1 MRSVT
6 ELRGL
11 TEIRTIQSLKRSSM
25 PKSQSSSHLDLYMMK
40 REKDR
45 LEKEIFTLEKKG
57 KAIQKRLDEI
67 DKEMDR
73 LQEEETKRKRMVSHE
88 ANKPSEK
95 EWKRMR
101 LRY

>member
-1 MRSVT
+1 MRSAT

-11 TEIRTIQSLKRSSM
+11 REIRTIQSLKRSSI
-25 PKSQSSSHLDLYMMK
+25 PRSQSSSYLDLYVMK

-45 LEKEIFTLEKKG
+45 LEKGIFTLEKKRR
-57 KAIQKRLDEI
+57 AIHKRLDEI
-67 DKEMDR
+67 KKEMDR
-73 LQEEETKRKRMVSHE
+73 LQQTETKRRRMVSQE
-88 ANKPSEK
+88 LTKPSEK

>member
-1 MRSVT
+1 MRSAT
-6 ELRGL
+6 EFRGL
-11 TEIRTIQSLKRSSM
+11 REIRTIQSLKRSSM
-25 PKSQSSSHLDLYMMK
+25 PKSQSSSYLDLYMMK

-45 LEKEIFTLEKKG
+45 LEKETFTLEKKRR
-57 KAIQKRLDEI
+57 AIQTRIDEI

-73 LQEEETKRKRMVSHE
+73 LQEEDTKRKRMVSQE